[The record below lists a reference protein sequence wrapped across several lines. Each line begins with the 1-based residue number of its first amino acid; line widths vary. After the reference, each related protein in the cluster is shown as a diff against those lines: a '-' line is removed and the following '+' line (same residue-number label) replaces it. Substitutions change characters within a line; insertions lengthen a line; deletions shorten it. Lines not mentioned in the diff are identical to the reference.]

1 MDGLEFPRGPV
12 VRTHTSRAGAMGLIP
27 GTENKLR
34 FYKLCSTAQNEKTK
48 RMDGWESVAVLM
60 EEFCG

>member
-12 VRTHTSRAGAMGLIP
+12 VRAHASRAGAMGSIP

-34 FYKLCSTAQNEKTK
+34 CHKLCSTAKNEKTK
-48 RMDGWESVAVLM
+48 RMDGWERVAVLM
-60 EEFCG
+60 EECCC